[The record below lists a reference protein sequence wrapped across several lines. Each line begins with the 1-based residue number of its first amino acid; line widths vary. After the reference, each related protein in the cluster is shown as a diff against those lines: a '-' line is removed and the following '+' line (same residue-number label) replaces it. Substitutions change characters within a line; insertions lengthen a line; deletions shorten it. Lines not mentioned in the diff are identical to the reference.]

1 MCFPARTQA
10 RTLQRKKNN
19 NVSVYVSARARACV
33 YSMHVGVCVERWC
46 AEVRGS
52 GVAGTVGIGAGDHTG
67 QHTAV
72 V

>member
-1 MCFPARTQA
+1 MCVRARA
-10 RTLQRKKNN
+10 LFNEHK
-19 NVSVYVSARARACV
+19 NVSVYVSTRARACV

-46 AEVRGS
+46 GEVRGF
-52 GVAGTVGIGAGDHTG
+52 GLVGTVGIGTGDHTG